1 MNDYDVLIVGGG
13 TAGMTAAWAL
23 WNSKRTLKILLA
35 EREAQLGGVLR
46 RCIHRGF
53 GLGYFK
59 EDMTGTEYAGCL
71 ENRLSHTEIEI
82 RRGTE
87 VCSLT
92 DDRTA
97 WLAGVNGW
105 EQVSFRKMILAA
117 GCMERSVGS
126 LAIAGVRPSGV
137 YGSGEIQE
145 MINLHHYRPGKCA
158 VVLGCGDI
166 GLIVARRLTLS
177 GVKVRLIVER
187 QKNSPAMERNIQ
199 ECLIKYK
206 LPLRLQSTVVCLHG
220 MPRLTGVTVK
230 NLLTGELE
238 RVACDTLAVAAGL
251 IPDRT
256 LTETLLG
263 DKPDWLYYCG
273 NCDYVHAV
281 ADSISFQAE
290 KTALKIA
297 EEII

>member
-1 MNDYDVLIVGGG
+1 MKHYDVLIVGGG
-13 TAGMTAAWAL
+13 AAGMTAAWTL
-23 WNSKRTLKILLA
+23 WRSKRTLKILLA

-59 EDMTGTEYAGCL
+59 EDMTGIEYAGYL

-87 VCSLT
+87 AFSLA
-92 DDRTA
+92 DDRTV
-97 WLAGVNGW
+97 WLAGAGGG

-126 LAIAGVRPSGV
+126 LAVAGVRPSGV
-137 YGSGEIQE
+137 YGAGEMQE
-145 MINLHHYRPGKCA
+145 MINIHHYRPGKCA

-177 GVKVRLIVER
+177 GIKVRLIVER
-187 QKNSPAMERNIQ
+187 QKKSPAMERNIR
-199 ECLIKYK
+199 ECLIKYR
-206 LPLRLQSTVVCLHG
+206 LPLRLQSTIACLHG
-220 MPRLTGVTVK
+220 MPRLSGVTVK

-256 LTETLLG
+256 LTETFRE

-273 NCDYVHAV
+273 NCDHVHAV
-281 ADSISFQAE
+281 VDSISFQAE